1 MRIMAN
7 QLEDREIVKRI
18 TNGEDPVFAV
28 LIRSTEGLV
37 AQIMFKMVP
46 NAEDRKDL
54 AQDVYLKVYRH
65 IRDFRCHCKLS
76 TWVASIAYNTCYNYL
91 EKKKLILPDN
101 LSTAENPGNDLLEK
115 MANRFIDFSTN
126 ESLANLF
133 RSELADVLEQAISR
147 LPQVYATLITL
158 FHYQELSYEEIME
171 ITGLPEGTLKNY
183 LFRARKALKT
193 YILLN
198 YKQEDL

>member
-1 MRIMAN
+1 MAN

>member
-1 MRIMAN
+1 MAN

-37 AQIMFKMVP
+37 AQIMFKMIP

-65 IRDFRCHCKLS
+65 IRDFRYHCKLS